1 MGGKNQHY
9 VPQFY
14 LRQFK
19 TPESREG
26 KERVHTYFKE
36 KDRYIGDKMVEDI
49 ASENWFYRI
58 TAEKPQIIDDS
69 LTALENRVAP
79 LLKKLIEAKT
89 TDGLTYSDLHDL
101 ALFLSAQ
108 HYRTRKFRDLEV
120 DSLREILV
128 GATKDP
134 KGFEAFIKENSR
146 YTRPLIEQRLSN
158 MHIDIA
164 TRRLEV
170 MKLSPEERDKQL
182 PALDEELRQF
192 ESSSAEV
199 KAGLDLLERG
209 QVPEGYLEGIEQRL
223 KVPTDIHAQAIS
235 SSIPKFAERLLGME
249 WSIQRYAD
257 DVYRY
262 TSDNPLVLFPL
273 STSSSK
279 DAEAFR
285 LVIAAVLGEVD
296 FYLDELVDTYP
307 PIAFFLPITPHLD
320 LVVAPHSSL
329 GKNGGVQSKRN
340 AFSLNTFQL
349 MQAKRFIFSGRN
361 NFSDIPKMR
370 EEESGW
376 RRLYH

>member
-14 LRQFK
+14 LKQFK
-19 TPESREG
+19 TPESRVG
-26 KERVHTYFKE
+26 KEHVHRYSKE
-36 KDRYIGDKMVEDI
+36 EDRYLDHQMVKNVAFEG
-49 ASENWFYRI
+49 WFYRI
-58 TAEKPQIIDDS
+58 PGDNSQTIDDS
-69 LTALENRVAP
+69 LTALEDHVAP
-79 LLKKLIEAKT
+79 LLKRLIEAKT
-89 TDGLTYSDLHDL
+89 TDVLTHSDLHDL

-120 DSLREILV
+120 DSLREISV
-128 GATKDP
+128 GAVKDP
-134 KGFEAFIKENSR
+134 KGFEEFIKENSG

-158 MHIDIA
+158 IHIDIA

-170 MKLSPEERDKQL
+170 MNLTPEERDKQL
-182 PALDEELRQF
+182 PALDEELKQF

-199 KAGLDLLERG
+199 KAGLDLFARG
-209 QVPEGYLEGIEQRL
+209 QVPEGYLEAMEQRL

-235 SSIPKFAERLLGME
+235 SSVPKFAERLLSLE
-249 WSIQRYAD
+249 WSIHRYPN

-279 DAEAFR
+279 DVEAFR
-285 LVIAAVLGEVD
+285 LVIAAALGEVD
-296 FYLDELVDTYP
+296 FYLNQLVETYP

-320 LVVAPHSSL
+320 LVVAPHGSF
-329 GKNGGVQSKRN
+329 GKNGGVQSKRT
-340 AFSLNTFQL
+340 AFSLNTFQFI
-349 MQAKRFIFSGRN
+349 QAKRFIFSDRN
-361 NFSDIPKMR
+361 DFPDIPAMR
-370 EEESGW
+370 EEEAEW